1 MSVVMKKLSNPGT
14 RQTVSGSHFLLDITS
29 EDGKLYIK
37 LNPDTRL
44 AELNK
49 QLNESLKESVETKA
63 IRLEAVIHRR
73 TLFE

>member
-1 MSVVMKKLSNPGT
+1 MNLLSRPGI
-14 RQTVSGSHFLLDITS
+14 RQTVSGSHFLLDTVL
-29 EDGKLYIK
+29 ENGKLYIR

-49 QLNESLKESVETKA
+49 QLDESLKDLVESKS